1 MLLSL
6 LPLPKQGKKGVLT
19 RLSLRGVL
27 VGSDVHLDATFNERD
42 TEHVLG
48 DLKQKGT
55 LGNSKA
61 VSGLAEG

>member
-6 LPLPKQGKKGVLT
+6 LLLPQQGKKGVLT

-27 VGSDVHLDATFNERD
+27 VGSDVHLDATFNECD